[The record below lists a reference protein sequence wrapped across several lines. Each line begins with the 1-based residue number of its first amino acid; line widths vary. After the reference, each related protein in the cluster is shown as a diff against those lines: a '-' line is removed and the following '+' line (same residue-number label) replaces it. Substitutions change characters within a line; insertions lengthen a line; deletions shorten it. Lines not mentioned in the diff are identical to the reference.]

1 MCLQKDMESVNL
13 YLKGTADPFDEV
25 ELSIT
30 EANLCAGDVPFLEG
44 NQSDGFQESE
54 LPEAG
59 PLLHGEPVP
68 RRAERVDCETAILRE
83 ANPGAGRGG
92 SEPAAG
98 GAALA
103 REREVV

>member
-13 YLKGTADPFDEV
+13 YLKETADPFDEV

-30 EANLCAGDVPFLEG
+30 EADLCARDVPFLEG
-44 NQSDGFQESE
+44 NQSDGFQEPE
-54 LPEAG
+54 LPEAD
-59 PLLHGEPVP
+59 PLLHGEPAP
-68 RRAERVDCETAILRE
+68 SRAERVDCKTAVLRE
-83 ANPGAGRGG
+83 VNPGAGWVG